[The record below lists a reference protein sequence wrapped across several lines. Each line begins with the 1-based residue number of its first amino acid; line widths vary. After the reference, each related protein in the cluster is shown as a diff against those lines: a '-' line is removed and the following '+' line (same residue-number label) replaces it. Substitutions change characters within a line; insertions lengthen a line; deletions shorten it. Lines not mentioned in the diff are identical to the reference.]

1 MQTSLRHLSERT
13 VAHFKI
19 ETKRELKIKKWKRDF
34 PSLWQSCL
42 GQQHYLRPGSTEP
55 ASSIGG
61 IEQTSCFRI
70 VQAVPT
76 ARPKILLSPKISLAS
91 LVIIVQAQR
100 ACRGTRK
107 PKIPPSLIIL
117 TTLSAMELLMA
128 QYKISLFEEG
138 EI

>member
-1 MQTSLRHLSERT
+1 M
-13 VAHFKI
+13 
-19 ETKRELKIKKWKRDF
+19 
-34 PSLWQSCL
+34 
-42 GQQHYLRPGSTEP
+42 RPGSTEP
-55 ASSIGG
+55 ASPIGG

-76 ARPKILLSPKISLAS
+76 LCRAVRPKILLSPKISLAG

-117 TTLSAMELLMA
+117 TTAVCNVVVAAVQNKFVLRRRNI
-128 QYKISLFEEG
+128 ISFKSFQTEFSTVNTALFDLRSSISPRFAFSIG
-138 EI
+138 SCF